1 MGLVYETSIWFADRA
16 VVVAESRELAKG
28 DVDDEYP
35 RQQQERARCDEEDGE
50 AKRVIAKP
58 KQSLR
63 PEHRRTGNQDDAEDE
78 ECPSEALAVTPRVIR
93 RDQSFRVGSRTPR
106 GLNWSFPH
114 VDTVRPEIEHR

>member
-1 MGLVYETSIWFADRA
+1 MHETSIWFADRG
-16 VVVAESRELAKG
+16 VVILESWELTQG

-35 RQQQERARCDEEDGE
+35 RQQQERARNDEEDGE

-63 PEHRRTGNQDDAEDE
+63 PEHSRTGNQDDAEDE
-78 ECPSEALAVTPRVIR
+78 ERPSEALAMTPRVIR
-93 RDQSFRVGSRTPR
+93 RDQFFRVGSRTPR